1 MSKKNSIANDEA
13 FDDNQYQF
21 DDPDTATL
29 DEQGRSELSSQKKVT
44 ARGQKLATALLL
56 GLGLIV
62 VAWICYKILAGG
74 HKVET
79 PVEKKSEGAS
89 QFATPATKNFGTE
102 FNANAMPAGMEP
114 IEATIDPANPNG
126 IPGEVQPIGLV
137 DPSASGGSI
146 GNGAVQPPVYYQP
159 PPAPPVQT
167 SSAVAMQ
174 PQERP
179 KSAAELKLERQLAS
193 GFASGNGSG
202 TSAGAPTSAGLR
214 PSTASDAAAGDGDA
228 LGNKLQATAVSG
240 VSAQRMMHRDY
251 MISAGS
257 MIDCGLE
264 TKFNSTVVGMLTC
277 NVTRDIYSSSGR
289 VVLIDR
295 GSRIIGQYQG
305 GLQQGQAR
313 VFVLWTRVETPRG
326 IIMNIDSPAASALGE
341 SGMTGRV
348 NNHFWK
354 RFGGAMLVS
363 VIDGLG
369 KALGN
374 AAANSLNDKIDKAL
388 DNENATNNFNTM
400 GQSSSDVA
408 STIIE
413 NTINIPPTMIK
424 HQGDRVN
431 VYVARDLDFSNVYR
445 LEQKY

>member
-1 MSKKNSIANDEA
+1 MSKKDTFEQDA
-13 FDDNQYQF
+13 FDDHQYDF
-21 DDPDTATL
+21 EDTDTATL
-29 DEQGRSELSSQKKVT
+29 ENDGRSELSSQKKVT

-62 VAWICYKILAGG
+62 VVWICYRILAGG

-89 QFATPATKNFGTE
+89 QFATPATKDFGTE
-102 FNANAMPAGMEP
+102 FNANAMPLGMEP
-114 IEATIDPANPNG
+114 VEASINPVNPNG
-126 IPGEVQPIGLV
+126 AEPIGLV
-137 DPSASGGSI
+137 DPGMNAGSAGG
-146 GNGAVQPPVYYQP
+146 GAVQPPVYYQP
-159 PPAPPVQT
+159 PPPPPVQA
-167 SSAVAMQ
+167 SAVQPSVSMP

-202 TSAGAPTSAGLR
+202 TSSAAPTSAGLR
-214 PSTASDAAAGDGDA
+214 PSTPSDAAAGEGDA
-228 LGNKLQATAVSG
+228 LGNKLQATAISG

-348 NNHFWK
+348 NNHFWQ

-363 VIDGLG
+363 VIDGMG

-388 DNENATNNFNTM
+388 DNKNATNNFNTM

-413 NTINIPPTMIK
+413 NTINIPPTLIK

-431 VYVARDLDFSNVYR
+431 VYVARDLDFSNVYK